1 MKNKKKGVVLITG
14 ASSGMGM
21 ETAKLLLEEGYIVYG
36 AARRLDKMKEIESK
50 GAHILAMDVT
60 DEKSMIEGVD
70 RIIQEQGRIDV
81 LFNNAGYGSYG
92 AVEDVS
98 IEEAKHQFDVNL
110 FGLSRLTQL
119 VLPHMRK
126 QQSGRIINNSSMGG
140 RIFTPMGAWYHAS
153 KHALEGY
160 SDCLRLEVAPFGIDV
175 VVIQPGSIESEWTGI
190 MLENLQKTSGTSAYQ
205 DMTRSFVSMTKK
217 MTGASSS
224 PVVIAQTVKKAME
237 AQKPKTRY
245 AAGKYAKAYMFL
257 RKVVP
262 DRMFDSIFHTM
273 MKRQNG

>member
-1 MKNKKKGVVLITG
+1 MKNDEKGVVLITG

-36 AARRLDKMKEIESK
+36 AARRLEKMKEIESQ
-50 GAHILAMDVT
+50 GAHILSMDVT
-60 DEKSMIEGVD
+60 DESSMVDGVN
-70 RIIQEQGRIDV
+70 RIIQEQGKIDV

-92 AVEDVS
+92 AVEDVPL
-98 IEEAKHQFDVNL
+98 EEAKRQFDVNL

-126 QQSGRIINNSSMGG
+126 QQSGKIINNSSMGG
-140 RIFTPMGAWYHAS
+140 KIFTPMGAWYHAS

-190 MLENLQKTSGTSAYQ
+190 MLENLQKTSGTSAYK
-205 DMTRSFVSMTKK
+205 DMTRSFVNMTEN

-224 PVVIAQTVKKAME
+224 PIVIAETVKKAIE
-237 AQKPKTRY
+237 AKKPKTRY
-245 AAGKYAKAYMFL
+245 AAGKYAKPYMFL
-257 RKVVP
+257 RKVLP
-262 DRMFDSIFHTM
+262 DRMFDSIFHSM
-273 MKRQNG
+273 MRR

>member
-1 MKNKKKGVVLITG
+1 MKNDKKGVVLITG

-36 AARRLDKMKEIESK
+36 AARRLEKMKEIESK
-50 GAHILAMDVT
+50 GAHILSMDVT
-60 DEKSMIEGVD
+60 DEPSMVDGVT

-92 AVEDVS
+92 AVEDVPL
-98 IEEAKHQFDVNL
+98 EEAKRQFNVNL

-126 QQSGRIINNSSMGG
+126 QKSGKIINNSSMGG

-190 MLENLQKTSGTSAYQ
+190 MLENLQKTSGTSAYK
-205 DMTRSFVSMTKK
+205 DMTRSFVNMTEN

-224 PVVIAQTVKKAME
+224 PRVIAETVKKAIE
-237 AQKPKTRY
+237 AKKPKTRY
-245 AAGKYAKAYMFL
+245 AAGKYAKPYMFL
-257 RKVVP
+257 RKVLP
-262 DRMFDSIFHTM
+262 DRMFDSIFHSM
-273 MKRQNG
+273 MRR

>member
-1 MKNKKKGVVLITG
+1 MRNNEKGVVLIIG

-21 ETAKLLLEEGYIVYG
+21 ATAELLLEAGYVVYG
-36 AARRLDKMKEIESK
+36 AARRLEKMKRLESK
-50 GAHILAMDVT
+50 GARILAMDVT
-60 DEKSMIEGVD
+60 DEQSMVDGVNT
-70 RIIQEQGRIDV
+70 IIQKEGRIDV

-92 AVEDVS
+92 AVEDVPL
-98 IEEAKHQFDVNL
+98 EEAKRQFDVNL
-110 FGLSRLTQL
+110 FGLSRMTQL

-126 QQSGRIINNSSMGG
+126 QRSGKIINNSSMGG

-190 MLENLQKTSGTSAYQ
+190 MLENLRKTSGTSAYK
-205 DMTRSFVSMTKK
+205 DMTRAFMKMTKN
-217 MTGASSS
+217 MTGAASS
-224 PVVIAQTVKKAME
+224 PKVIAETVKKAIE
-237 AQKPKTRY
+237 AKKPKTRY
-245 AAGKYAKAYMFL
+245 AAGKYAKPYMFL

-262 DRMFDSIFHTM
+262 DRMFDRNFHSM
-273 MKRQNG
+273 MRKQKG